1 MFAEKQYLRSKLTHN
16 SMREGRE
23 IIETYGALEN
33 GLSQSKKKTGKI
45 EDSRH
50 EWELERELIK

>member
-1 MFAEKQYLRSKLTHN
+1 
-16 SMREGRE
+16 MRETRE